1 LLTFSSDRWLLPL
14 NYQEEVIIVR
24 SRRAALGIT
33 LLVSALVTLP
43 LAAPAG
49 ASTAPAPHAASVQQ
63 HKILKIGVTQ
73 EIDSLN
79 PFISITR
86 TGTDIL
92 RTAFDYLTVYS
103 QKDQT
108 PTKSLAESWET
119 SDDKLTWT
127 FHMRKGVKWSD
138 GEPVTAKDPAFT
150 FNKMLT
156 DETAATANGSY
167 TKQWESVE
175 ATDDNTLVIKT
186 KVPQATM
193 LALDIPIVPEHIWSK
208 MSDIGAEPQFPMVGS
223 GPYTVTEFKEAQ
235 FVKMKANKNYWR
247 GAPKVDEVHFIYYR
261 NADAAVTALQSGQVD
276 LINRLTPTQ
285 FDALKGNPDI
295 VTNNAQNR
303 RFNEIVINPGA
314 ATSDGKAIGN
324 GNPALKD
331 VKLRQ
336 AIATAIDSKTLVDK
350 VWGGYGEEGQG
361 YIPPVFADYAWKP
374 SGDEKRSFDIDK
386 ANQMLD
392 DAGYKKGADGIR
404 LDKTGKPL
412 NLRLL
417 AHAEANLDETG
428 GPFIK
433 GWLKDIG
440 INVALQPRSDD
451 QVNEDTT
458 RGDFDIAFSG
468 WNANP
473 DPDYVLSLQTC
484 GNRPNAQG
492 QGATPDSFLCD
503 KEYDDLYADQLQEF
517 DPAKRAD
524 IVKKMQARLYD
535 QATLVILGY
544 DNALEAYRK
553 DAFEGFP
560 KQPADNGV
568 IMNQQGYWGYLGATP
583 KGAGPVP
590 TFDENGMMTTS
601 DADTTE
607 AAADSGGNTGLILG
621 IVGGVVV
628 ILLVGGLLFA
638 RGRRKTAEDRE

>member
-1 LLTFSSDRWLLPL
+1 LTFSTHKWLLPL
-14 NYQEEVIIVR
+14 NHQEEVIIVR

-33 LLVSALVTLP
+33 LLVSALVTVP
-43 LAAPAG
+43 FAVPAG
-49 ASTAPAPHAASVQQ
+49 ASTAPAPKAAHAQQ
-63 HKILKIGVTQ
+63 PKILKVAVTQ

-108 PTKSLAESWET
+108 PIKSLAESWET

-127 FHMRKGVKWSD
+127 FHLRKGVKWSD
-138 GEPVTAKDPAFT
+138 GEPLTAKDPAFT
-150 FNKMLT
+150 YNKMMS
-156 DETAATANGSY
+156 DETARTANGSFV
-167 TKQWESVE
+167 TQFESVE

-208 MSDIGAEPQFPMVGS
+208 MSDIGAEPEFPMVGS

-247 GAPKVDEVHFIYYR
+247 GAPKIDELHFIYYR

-276 LINRLTPTQ
+276 LVNRLTPTQ

-295 VTNNAQNR
+295 KVNDAQNR
-303 RFNEIVINPGA
+303 RFNEILINPGA
-314 ATSDGKAIGN
+314 ATNDDKPIGN

-331 VKLRQ
+331 VALRR
-336 AIATAIDSKTLVDK
+336 AIATAIDSKTMVDK
-350 VWGGYGEEGQG
+350 VWGGYAEEAEG
-361 YIPPVFADYAWKP
+361 YIPPVFADYTWNPPDDVKRNFDL
-374 SGDEKRSFDIDK
+374 DE
-386 ANQMLD
+386 ANRMLD
-392 DAGYKKGADGIR
+392 EAGYKKGSDGIR
-404 LDKTGKPL
+404 ADKQGKPL

-417 AHAEANLDETG
+417 MHAETNLDETG

-433 GWLKDIG
+433 GWLKDVG
-440 INVALQPRSDD
+440 INVTLQPRSDD
-451 QVNEDTT
+451 QVNQDTT
-458 RGDFDIAFSG
+458 RGEFDLAFSG

-484 GNRPNAQG
+484 ANRPNAQG
-492 QGATPDSFLCD
+492 EGGTPDSFLCD
-503 KEYDDLYADQLQEF
+503 KEYDDLYAEQLKEF

-524 IVKKMQARLYD
+524 IVKQMQERLYD

-544 DNALEAYRK
+544 DHALEAYRT

-560 KQPADNGV
+560 KQPADDGV
-568 IMNQQGYWGYLGATP
+568 FMNQQGYWGYLGATP

-601 DADTTE
+601 GEDTS
-607 AAADSGGNTGLILG
+607 AAADSGSNTGLILG

-628 ILLVGGLLFA
+628 VLLVGGLLFA
-638 RGRRKTAEDRE
+638 RGRRKTADDRE

>member
-1 LLTFSSDRWLLPL
+1 
-14 NYQEEVIIVR
+14 
-24 SRRAALGIT
+24 
-33 LLVSALVTLP
+33 
-43 LAAPAG
+43 
-49 ASTAPAPHAASVQQ
+49 
-63 HKILKIGVTQ
+63 
-73 EIDSLN
+73 
-79 PFISITR
+79 

-92 RTAFDYLTVYS
+92 RTQFDYLTVYS
-103 QKDQT
+103 QKDQK
-108 PTKSLAESWET
+108 PQASLAESWET

-150 FNKMLT
+150 FNKMLS

-193 LALDIPIVPEHIWSK
+193 LALDIPIVPEHVWSK
-208 MSDIGAEPQFPMVGS
+208 MSDIGAEPQYPMVGS
-223 GPYTVTEFKEAQ
+223 GPFTVTEFKEAQ

-247 GAPKVDEVHFIYYR
+247 GAPKIDEVHFISYR

-285 FDALKGNPDI
+285 FDALKGDPNI

-303 RFNEIVINPGA
+303 RFNEIVMNPGA
-314 ATSDGKAIGN
+314 ATNDGKPIGN

-350 VWGGYGEEGQG
+350 VWEGYAEQAEG

-374 SGDEKRSFDIDK
+374 SGDEKRSFDLDK

-392 DAGYKKGADGIR
+392 EAGYKKGADGIR

-417 AHAEANLDETG
+417 AHAETNLDETG

-433 GWLKDIG
+433 GWLKDVG
-440 INVALQPRSDD
+440 INVTLQPRSDD

-458 RGDFDIAFSG
+458 RGEFDIAFSG

-492 QGATPDSFLCD
+492 QGGTPDSFLCD
-503 KEYDDLYADQLQEF
+503 QEYDDLYAEQLKEF

-524 IVKKMQARLYD
+524 LVKKMQARLYD

-560 KQPADNGV
+560 LQPAEDGV
-568 IMNQQGYWGYLGATP
+568 IMNQQGYWGYYGATP
-583 KGAGPVP
+583 KGEGPVP

-601 DADTTE
+601 GASTSE
-607 AAADSGGNTGLILG
+607 AADSGGSNTGLILG
-621 IVGGVVV
+621 IVGGIVV

-638 RGRRKTAEDRE
+638 RTRRKTAEDRE

>member
-1 LLTFSSDRWLLPL
+1 
-14 NYQEEVIIVR
+14 
-24 SRRAALGIT
+24 
-33 LLVSALVTLP
+33 VSALVTVP
-43 LAAPAG
+43 VGVTAGSAG
-49 ASTAPAPHAASVQQ
+49 ASTAPVAKAAQAQGS
-63 HKILKIGVTQ
+63 KILKIGVTQ

-103 QKDQT
+103 QKDQQ
-108 PTKSLAESWET
+108 PEPSLAESWDT
-119 SDDKLTWT
+119 SSDKLTWT

-138 GEPVTAKDPAFT
+138 GEPLTAKDPAFT

-156 DETAATANGSY
+156 DETARTANGSY
-167 TKQWESVE
+167 VAQWESVK

-193 LALDIPIVPEHIWSK
+193 LALDIPIVPEHVWSK
-208 MSDIGAEPQFPMVGS
+208 MSDIGAEPEFPMVGS
-223 GPYTVTEFKEAQ
+223 GPFSVTEFKEAQ
-235 FVKMKANKNYWR
+235 FVKMKANPNYWR
-247 GAPKVDEVHFIYYR
+247 GKPKISDLHFVSYR

-276 LINRLTPTQ
+276 LINKLTPTQ
-285 FDALKGNPDI
+285 FDALKNNPDI
-295 VTNNAQNR
+295 TLNNAQNR

-314 ATSDGKAIGN
+314 ATNDNKPIGN
-324 GNPALKD
+324 GNPVLKD

-350 VWGGYGEEGQG
+350 VWGGYAEEAEG

-374 SGDEKRSFDIDK
+374 SGDVKRDFDLDK

-404 LDKTGKPL
+404 ADKQGKPL

-440 INVALQPRSDD
+440 INITLEPRSDD

-484 GNRPNAQG
+484 ANRPNAQG
-492 QGATPDSFLCD
+492 KGGTPDSFLCD
-503 KEYDDLYADQLQEF
+503 QEYDDLYAQQLKEF

-524 IVKKMQARLYD
+524 IVKQMQERLYD
-535 QATLVILGY
+535 QSTLVILGY

-560 KQPADNGV
+560 LQPADGGV
-568 IMNQQGYWGYLGATP
+568 IMNQQGYWGYFGATP
-583 KGAGPVP
+583 KGEGPVP

-601 DADTTE
+601 GAQASE
-607 AAADSGGNTGLILG
+607 AASDSGSNTGLILG
-621 IVGGVVV
+621 IVGGIVV
-628 ILLVGGLLFA
+628 ILLVGGFLFA
-638 RGRRKTAEDRE
+638 RSRRKTAEDRE

>member
-1 LLTFSSDRWLLPL
+1 M
-14 NYQEEVIIVR
+14 R

>member
-1 LLTFSSDRWLLPL
+1 
-14 NYQEEVIIVR
+14 VIIVR
-24 SRRAALGIT
+24 SRRVALGIT
-33 LLVSALVTLP
+33 LLVSALVTVP
-43 LAAPAG
+43 AALVAVPAG
-49 ASTAPAPHAASVQQ
+49 AATAPAAESAHHAQP
-63 HKILKIGVTQ
+63 KILKIGVTQ

-92 RTAFDYLTVYS
+92 RTQFDYLTVYS

-108 PTKSLAESWET
+108 PQAALAESWET

-150 FNKMLT
+150 FNKMMT
-156 DETAATANGSY
+156 DETAATANGSF
-167 TKQWESVE
+167 TKQFESVE

-186 KVPQATM
+186 KVPQSTM
-193 LALDIPIVPEHIWSK
+193 LALDIPIVPEHVWSK

-223 GPYTVTEFKEAQ
+223 GPYTVSEFKEAQ

-276 LINRLTPTQ
+276 LVNRLTATQ
-285 FDALKGNPDI
+285 FDALKGDPKI
-295 VTNNAQNR
+295 ATNDAKNR

-314 ATSDGKAIGN
+314 ATGDGKPIGN

-336 AIATAIDSKTLVDK
+336 AIATAIDTKTLVDK
-350 VWGGYGEEGQG
+350 VWGGYAEEGEG

-374 SGDEKRSFDIDK
+374 SGDEKRSFDLDK

-392 DAGYKKGADGIR
+392 EAGYKKGADGIR
-404 LDKTGKPL
+404 VDKTGKAL

-417 AHAEANLDETG
+417 AHAETNLDETG

-484 GNRPNAQG
+484 ANRPNAQG

-503 KEYDDLYADQLQEF
+503 KEYDDLYAEQLKEF

-535 QATLVILGY
+535 QASLVILGY

-553 DAFEGFP
+553 DAFEGFS
-560 KQPADNGV
+560 KQPAGNGV
-568 IMNQQGYWGYLGATP
+568 IMNQQGYWGYYGATP
-583 KGAGPVP
+583 KGEGPVP
-590 TFDENGMMTTS
+590 AFDENGKMTTS
-601 DADTTE
+601 GEGTSA
-607 AAADSGGNTGLILG
+607 AAADSGDSNTGLILG

-638 RGRRKTAEDRE
+638 RSRRKTAEDRE

>member
-1 LLTFSSDRWLLPL
+1 
-14 NYQEEVIIVR
+14 VIIVR
-24 SRRAALGIT
+24 SRRAGFGIS
-33 LLVSALVTLP
+33 LLVSALVTVP
-43 LAAPAG
+43 FAAPAG
-49 ASTAPAPHAASVQQ
+49 ASAAPAPQAAHAQQ
-63 HKILKIGVTQ
+63 PKILKIGVTQ

-108 PTKSLAESWET
+108 PVKSLAESWET

-127 FHMRKGVKWSD
+127 FHMRKGPKWSD
-138 GEPVTAKDPAFT
+138 GEPITAKDPAFT
-150 FNKMLT
+150 YNKMMT
-156 DETAATANGSY
+156 DETARTANGSFV
-167 TKQWESVE
+167 TQFESVE
-175 ATDDNTLVIKT
+175 ATDDSTLVIKT

-193 LALDIPIVPEHIWSK
+193 LALDIPIVPEHVWSK
-208 MSDIGAEPQFPMVGS
+208 MSDIGAEPEFPMVGS
-223 GPYTVTEFKEAQ
+223 GPYTVSEFKEAQ
-235 FVKMKANKNYWR
+235 FVKLKANKNYWR
-247 GAPKVDEVHFIYYR
+247 GAPKVDELHFIYYR

-276 LINRLTPTQ
+276 LVNKLTPTQ
-285 FDALKGNPDI
+285 FDALKGDPNI

-314 ATSDGKAIGN
+314 ATKDGKPIGN

-350 VWGGYGEEGQG
+350 VWGGYAEEAKG
-361 YIPPVFADYAWKP
+361 YIPPVFADYAWTP
-374 SGDEKRSFDIDK
+374 SGDVKRDFSLDD
-386 ANQMLD
+386 ANKMLD
-392 DAGYKKGADGIR
+392 EAGYKKGADGIR
-404 LDKTGKPL
+404 LDKQGKPL

-417 AHAEANLDETG
+417 AHAETNLDETG
-428 GPFIK
+428 GPFIV

-440 INVALQPRSDD
+440 LNVQLQPRSDD

-458 RGDFDIAFSG
+458 RGEFDLAFSG

-484 GNRPNAQG
+484 ANRPNAQG
-492 QGATPDSFLCD
+492 EGGTPDSFLCD
-503 KEYDDLYADQLQEF
+503 KEYDDLYAQQLKEF

-524 IVKKMQARLYD
+524 LVKQMQERLYD

-568 IMNQQGYWGYLGATP
+568 FMNQQGYWGYLGATP

-601 DADTTE
+601 GAATSD
-607 AAADSGGNTGLILG
+607 AAADSGGNTGLVLG

-628 ILLVGGLLFA
+628 VLLVGGLLFA
-638 RGRRKTAEDRE
+638 RSRRKTADDRE

>member
-1 LLTFSSDRWLLPL
+1 M
-14 NYQEEVIIVR
+14 R
-24 SRRAALGIT
+24 SRRAGFGIT
-33 LLVSALVTLP
+33 LLVSALVTVP
-43 LAAPAG
+43 FAAPAG
-49 ASTAPAPHAASVQQ
+49 ASAAPAPQAAHAQQ
-63 HKILKIGVTQ
+63 PRILKIGVTQ

-103 QKDQT
+103 QQDQT
-108 PTKSLAESWET
+108 PIKSLAESWET

-127 FHMRKGVKWSD
+127 FHLRKGPKWSD
-138 GEPVTAKDPAFT
+138 GEPITAKDPEFT
-150 FNKMLT
+150 YNKMMT
-156 DETAATANGSY
+156 DETARTANGSFV
-167 TKQWESVE
+167 TQFESVK
-175 ATDDNTLVIKT
+175 ATDDSTLVIKT

-193 LALDIPIVPEHIWSK
+193 LALDIPIVPEHVWSK
-208 MSDIGAEPQFPMVGS
+208 MSDIGAEPEFPMVGS
-223 GPYTVTEFKEAQ
+223 GPYTVSEFKEAQ
-235 FVKMKANKNYWR
+235 FVKLKANKNYWR
-247 GAPKVDEVHFIYYR
+247 GAPKIDELHFIYYR

-276 LINRLTPTQ
+276 LVNRLTPTQ
-285 FDALKGNPDI
+285 FDALKGDPNI

-314 ATSDGKAIGN
+314 ATNDGKPIGN

-350 VWGGYGEEGQG
+350 VWGGYAEEAKG
-361 YIPPVFADYAWKP
+361 YIPPVFADYAWTP
-374 SGDEKRSFDIDK
+374 SGDVKRDFSLDE
-386 ANQMLD
+386 ANKMLD
-392 DAGYKKGADGIR
+392 EAGYKKGADGIR
-404 LDKTGKPL
+404 LDKQGKPL

-417 AHAEANLDETG
+417 AHAETNLDETG
-428 GPFIK
+428 GPFIV

-440 INVALQPRSDD
+440 LNVQLQPRSDD

-458 RGDFDIAFSG
+458 RGEFDLAFSG

-484 GNRPNAQG
+484 ANRPNAQG
-492 QGATPDSFLCD
+492 EGGTPDSFLCD
-503 KEYDDLYADQLQEF
+503 KEYDDLYAQQLKEF
-517 DPAKRAD
+517 DPGKRAD
-524 IVKKMQARLYD
+524 LVKQMQERLYD
-535 QATLVILGY
+535 QSTLVILGY

-568 IMNQQGYWGYLGATP
+568 FMNQQGYWGYLGATP

-601 DADTTE
+601 GADTSD
-607 AAADSGGNTGLILG
+607 AAADSGSSTGLVLG

-628 ILLVGGLLFA
+628 VLLVGGLLFA
-638 RGRRKTAEDRE
+638 RGRRKTADDRE

>member
-1 LLTFSSDRWLLPL
+1 M
-14 NYQEEVIIVR
+14 R
-24 SRRAALGIT
+24 SRRAGFGIS
-33 LLVSALVTLP
+33 LLVSALVTVP
-43 LAAPAG
+43 FAAPAG
-49 ASTAPAPHAASVQQ
+49 ASAAPAPQAAHAQQ
-63 HKILKIGVTQ
+63 PKILKIGVTQ

-108 PTKSLAESWET
+108 PIKSLAESWET

-127 FHMRKGVKWSD
+127 FHMRKGPKWSD
-138 GEPVTAKDPAFT
+138 GEPITAKDPAFT
-150 FNKMLT
+150 YNKMMT
-156 DETAATANGSY
+156 DETARTANGSFV
-167 TKQWESVE
+167 TQFESVE
-175 ATDDNTLVIKT
+175 ATDDSTLVIKT
-186 KVPQATM
+186 KVPQSTM
-193 LALDIPIVPEHIWSK
+193 LALDIPIVPEHVWSK
-208 MSDIGAEPQFPMVGS
+208 MSDIGAEPEFPMVGS

-235 FVKMKANKNYWR
+235 FVKLKANKNYWR
-247 GAPKVDEVHFIYYR
+247 GAPKVDELHFIYYR

-285 FDALKGNPDI
+285 FDALKGDPNI

-314 ATSDGKAIGN
+314 ATNDGKPIGN

-350 VWGGYGEEGQG
+350 VWGGYAEEAKG
-361 YIPPVFADYAWKP
+361 YIPPVFADYAWTP
-374 SGDEKRSFDIDK
+374 SGDVKRDFSLDD
-386 ANQMLD
+386 ANKMLD
-392 DAGYKKGADGIR
+392 EAGYKKGADGIR
-404 LDKTGKPL
+404 LDKQGKPL

-417 AHAEANLDETG
+417 AHAETNLDETG
-428 GPFIK
+428 GPFIV

-440 INVALQPRSDD
+440 LNVQLQPRSDD

-458 RGDFDIAFSG
+458 RGEFDLAFSG

-484 GNRPNAQG
+484 ANRPNAQG
-492 QGATPDSFLCD
+492 EGGTPDSFLCD
-503 KEYDDLYADQLQEF
+503 KDYDDLYAKQLKEF

-524 IVKKMQARLYD
+524 LVKQMQERLYD

-568 IMNQQGYWGYLGATP
+568 FMNQQGYWGYLGATP

-601 DADTTE
+601 GADTSE
-607 AAADSGGNTGLILG
+607 AAADSGGNTGLVLG

-628 ILLVGGLLFA
+628 VLLVGGLLFA
-638 RGRRKTAEDRE
+638 RSRRKTADDRE